1 MDPAIDS
8 TRLKYIARCLLIV
21 NRDAPAQ
28 LGEDMMYALDKQRAT
43 MLTIENIERG
53 PVIATQPFTIQ
64 AETLGRG
71 LNRFK
76 GSISFAEDGGSHN
89 IGADVTVCHQ
99 RYVVPEYYMMTNN
112 LKSLIGRVQPNRA
125 SVDAR
130 TIQVLASQDLK
141 ADPVIYIKSDSEGG
155 HYMGILDNIRVR
167 MHGNIAQPGYTM
179 FAAAFLKKLARMVN
193 GDVTVDWGEQSPVK
207 FTWDAYG
214 VRLSYYVAPRLVHDE
229 NIIRRLERK
238 VIL

>member
-8 TRLKYIARCLLIV
+8 TRLKYIAKCLLNV
-21 NRDAPAQ
+21 NKESPAQ
-28 LGEDMMYALDKQRAT
+28 LGEDMMFTLDKWRVS

-53 PVIATQPFTIQ
+53 PVIATRPFTIT

-76 GSISFAEDGGSHN
+76 GNISFAEDGRSHS
-89 IGADVTVCHQ
+89 IGADVTVCH
-99 RYVVPEYYMMTNN
+99 REYVSSEVFQMTDN
-112 LKSLIGRVQPNRA
+112 LKRVIGTVHPYRA
-125 SVDAR
+125 SVDAK

-141 ADPVIYIKSDSEGG
+141 ADPVIYIKSDSEC

-167 MHGNIAQPGYTM
+167 MRGNIAQPGYTT
-179 FAAAFLKKLARMVN
+179 FAAAFLKMLARMVM
-193 GDVTVDWGEQSPVK
+193 GDVTVDWGNQSFIR

-214 VRLSYYVAPRLVHDE
+214 VRMSYYVAPRMVNDE
-229 NIIRRLERK
+229 NIIKRLDRK

>member
-8 TRLKYIARCLLIV
+8 TRLKYIARCLLNV

-76 GSISFAEDGGSHN
+76 GTIAFAEDGKSHN

-99 RYVVPEYYMMTNN
+99 QYVCEELSNN
-112 LKSLIGRVQPNRA
+112 LKGVIARIHPYRA
-125 SVDAR
+125 SVDAK

-141 ADPVIYIKSDSEGG
+141 ADPVIYIKNDSEG
-155 HYMGILDNIRVR
+155 HYMGILDNIRVK

-179 FAAAFLKKLARMVN
+179 FAAAFLKKLARMVT
-193 GDVTVDWGEQSPVK
+193 GDVTVDWGDRSFIR

-214 VRLSYYVAPRLVHDE
+214 VRMSYYVAPRLVHDE
-229 NIIRRLERK
+229 SIINRLERK

>member
-8 TRLKYIARCLLIV
+8 TRLKYIAKCLLNV
-21 NRDAPAQ
+21 NRDAAAQ
-28 LGEDMMYALDKQRAT
+28 LGEDMMYALDKQRT
-43 MLTIENIERG
+43 SMFTIENIEKG
-53 PVIATQPFTIQ
+53 PVIPTQPFTIS

-76 GSISFAEDGGSHN
+76 GTITFAEDGRSHN
-89 IGADVTVCHQ
+89 IGAYVTVCHQ
-99 RYVVPEYYMMTNN
+99 GYVLPECYMMTDS
-112 LKSLIGRVQPNRA
+112 LKKVIGKVQPYRA

-141 ADPVIYIKSDSEGG
+141 DDPVIYIKNDSEG

-167 MHGNIAQPGYTM
+167 MHGNIAQPGYTL
-179 FAAAFLKKLARMVN
+179 FAAAFLKKLARMVT
-193 GDVTVDWGEQSPVK
+193 GDVTVDWDNQSLIR

-214 VRLSYYVAPRLVHDE
+214 VRMSYYVAPRMVHDE
-229 NIIRRLERK
+229 NIINRLERK

>member
-8 TRLKYIARCLLIV
+8 TRLKYIAKCLMNV
-21 NRDAPAQ
+21 NKDAAAQ
-28 LGEDMMYALDKQRAT
+28 LGENMMYVLDKWRVS
-43 MLTIENIERG
+43 MLTVENVDG
-53 PVIATQPFTIQ
+53 GKVIATQPFTIS
-64 AETLGRG
+64 AEALGRG

-76 GSISFAEDGGSHN
+76 GNISFAEDGRSHN

-99 RYVVPEYYMMTNN
+99 QYICEGLSTN
-112 LKSLIGRVQPNRA
+112 LKGVIAKIQPYRA
-125 SVDAR
+125 SVDAK

-141 ADPVIYIKSDSEGG
+141 DDPVIYIKNDSEG
-155 HYMGILDNIRVR
+155 HYMGILDNIRVK

-179 FAAAFLKKLARMVN
+179 FAAAFLKKLSRMVM
-193 GDVTVDWGEQSPVK
+193 GDVTVDWGDRAYVR

-214 VRLSYYVAPRLVHDE
+214 VRLSYYVAPRMVNDE
-229 NIIRRLERK
+229 NIIKRLDRK

>member
-8 TRLKYIARCLLIV
+8 TRLKYIAKCLLNV

-28 LGEDMMYALDKQRAT
+28 LGGDMMYALDKGHT
-43 MLTIENIERG
+43 SLLTIENIEKG
-53 PVIATQPFTIQ
+53 PVIPTQPFTIS

-76 GSISFAEDGGSHN
+76 GTIAFAEDGRSHK

-99 RYVVPEYYMMTNN
+99 EYVCEG
-112 LKSLIGRVQPNRA
+112 LSKSLKAITVKNQPYRA

-141 ADPVIYIKSDSEGG
+141 ADPVIYIKNDSEG
-155 HYMGILDNIRVR
+155 HYMGILDNIRVK
-167 MHGNIAQPGYTM
+167 MHGNIAQPGYTL
-179 FAAAFLKKLARMVN
+179 FAAAFLKKLARMVK
-193 GDVTVDWGEQSPVK
+193 GDVTVDWDDQSFIR

-214 VRLSYYVAPRLVHDE
+214 VRMSYYVAPRLVHDE
-229 NIIRRLERK
+229 NIINRLERK